1 MFRCFSLCTILN
13 LSHSNIHRSV
23 TWSFFDVQKLK
34 STQNGVEFNFL
45 KDRIHSSYIKPL
57 EMGKIAIVGDRE

>member
-1 MFRCFSLCTILN
+1 MFLFTILS
-13 LSHSNIHRSV
+13 LSHSNNTYRIV